1 MPQTFGKPRLRYH
14 SLILAF
20 WQEADEPGGDSAS
33 WRLSL
38 EDPHTGER
46 VGFKSIEELAGY
58 VQGQTQAAA
67 EDVPP

>member
-1 MPQTFGKPRLRYH
+1 MPQTFGKPRFRYH

-20 WQEADEPGGDSAS
+20 WQEADEPADDHAG
-33 WRLSL
+33 WRFSL

-58 VQGQTQAAA
+58 VQGQTQAPA
-67 EDVPP
+67 EDKPP